1 LCQRTPRWKWEKRSG
16 PLTIAGD
23 ANDIPHVGPTDI
35 SRSPHLAKPFFARPH
50 PVPLP
55 IHHPRRVSHVW
66 CLMSGLPASDM
77 LTLKNLTC
85 SNVAKQLEGFR
96 LEHFFSSVHCSVRFV
111 CVCVCTALLSPSRM
125 HMLLCSDILF
135 DAHEVPHLKYAFLPL
150 AKRKSGWEVWKMCF
164 DKCHLCVATMKYA
177 SPPAF
182 PPPPPP
188 LSTRRN
194 CNRAECK
201 SGRAYGADELY
212 RWLCDQCLYRVQT
225 YTHIYANIQRKG
237 RQGRRDLVKDV
248 INLHRR
254 TLAMAIWTNYK
265 INSATYWME

>member
-1 LCQRTPRWKWEKRSG
+1 MSNVWPACQR
-16 PLTIAGD
+16 
-23 ANDIPHVGPTDI
+23 HVDLKKLDVFKCCKTT
-35 SRSPHLAKPFFARPH
+35 R
-50 PVPLP
+50 
-55 IHHPRRVSHVW
+55 
-66 CLMSGLPASDM
+66 GLSTWA
-77 LTLKNLTC
+77 LFQFC
-85 SNVAKQLEGFR
+85 SLFGS
-96 LEHFFSSVHCSVRFV
+96 LCV
-111 CVCVCTALLSPSRM
+111 CVCVHCSPFSLAHAHAALLRHSVWRTWSAA
-125 HMLLCSDILF
+125 LEICFFASGQK
-135 DAHEVPHLKYAFLPL
+135 E
-150 AKRKSGWEVWKMCF
+150 KRVGGVENVFWQVSLMRSYYEICKPPCF
-164 DKCHLCVATMKYA
+164 STTA
-177 SPPAF
+177 
-182 PPPPPP
+182 PPPP